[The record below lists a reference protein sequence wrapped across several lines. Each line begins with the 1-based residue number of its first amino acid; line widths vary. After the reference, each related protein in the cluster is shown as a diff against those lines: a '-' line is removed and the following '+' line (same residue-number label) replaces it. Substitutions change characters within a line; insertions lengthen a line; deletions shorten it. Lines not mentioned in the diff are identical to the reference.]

1 MEPTKILP
9 GDYERVYN
17 LNLAKNVNMAIWLQ
31 VVVLVLAYLL
41 WHLFGVVV
49 AGMRTDPNIVRFTW
63 SAAELPLLL
72 ISFFLM
78 VVLHEG
84 IHGLFFWVYTKERPK
99 YGFKLAYAYAAAPD
113 WYLPRNQFIM
123 VGLAPLVIL
132 SILGVAAAPLFST
145 GVIKGLVFFL
155 TLNAAGAVG
164 DMFTVLVMLRY
175 SKSALV
181 NDLGEE
187 FSVYVPG

>member
-1 MEPTKILP
+1 MQPTKTLP
-9 GDYERVYN
+9 ENYERAYN
-17 LNLAKNVNMAIWLQ
+17 LNLAKSVKVAIWLQ
-31 VVVLVLAYLL
+31 VAVLGLAYLF
-41 WHLFGVVV
+41 WNLFNVVV

-84 IHGLFFWVYTKERPK
+84 IHGLFFWVYTKEQPK

-113 WYLPRNQFIM
+113 WYLPRNPFIV

-132 SILGVAAAPLFST
+132 SILGVATAPLFSA

-175 SKSALV
+175 PENALV

-187 FSVYVPG
+187 FSVYIPG